1 MRLRLKRSADALAKQ
16 VPPWCGVLEAVD
28 DESCILSTGA
38 DSVEALAAQLVLTAA
53 EFDILD
59 SHELIPELRKIA
71 ERLYQ
76 ATR

>member
-1 MRLRLKRSADALAKQ
+1 MRLRLKGSADALAKQ
-16 VPPWCGVLEAVD
+16 VPAWCGVLEAVD
-28 DESCILSTGA
+28 DASCILSTGA